1 MAAEAEEIEA
11 KNADLDDELE
21 AYEKEFA
28 VQKGKLDELNQIA
41 TGITDDVEEKD
52 NYLMELE
59 DNLI

>member
-11 KNADLDDELE
+11 KNAELDDELS
-21 AYEKEFA
+21 AYEKEFT
-28 VQKGKLDELNQIA
+28 VQRGKLDELNQIA
-41 TGITDDVEEKD
+41 TGLTDDVEEKD